1 VAEIRLES
9 VSKDFGAVRVVDDV
23 DLTIEEGSFT
33 VLLGPS
39 GCGKSTTLNM
49 IAGLEEVTSGR
60 ILFDGDEMQD
70 RAPHRRD
77 IAMVFQSYA
86 LYPNRSVRENIA
98 FGLRI
103 ARVPKKDI
111 AQRVQDVAARLE
123 LTPLLDRKP
132 RQLSGGQQQRV
143 ALARAIVRRPRAFL
157 LDEPLSNLD
166 AKLRADMRIGLKE
179 LQQEL
184 SGTFVYVTH
193 DQTEAMSMADRV
205 VVMRDGR
212 IQQVD
217 DPLGLYLRPANR
229 FVAAF
234 VGSPTMNQ
242 IEGEV
247 EARSTFRVGEWA
259 CPVAGEPRP
268 GPAVLGLRAE
278 AIRLRAAAEGV
289 GQVRVVE
296 RLGVESLVAVAL
308 PFGDLVA
315 RTGANTTLQ
324 PGDRVDVATDAE
336 QAHLFDAETGA
347 RLPTSPPAVLADE
360 LSQTS

>member
-1 VAEIRLES
+1 MAEIRLEG
-9 VSKDFGAVRVVDDV
+9 VSKDFGSLRVVDDV
-23 DLTIEEGSFT
+23 DLTIEDSSFT

-39 GCGKSTTLNM
+39 GCGKSTTLNI

-60 ILFDGDEMQD
+60 VLFDAQEVQD
-70 RAPHRRD
+70 RPPHRRD

-103 ARVPKKDI
+103 ARVPKREI
-111 AQRVQDVAARLE
+111 VQQVHDVAARLE

-143 ALARAIVRRPRAFL
+143 ALARAMVRRPRAFL

-212 IQQVD
+212 IQQED
-217 DPLGLYLRPANR
+217 APLGLYLRPGNR

-242 IEGEV
+242 IEGEIDG
-247 EARSTFRVGEWA
+247 RSTFHVAGWA
-259 CPVAGEPRP
+259 CEVPGDPP
-268 GPAVLGLRAE
+268 GGPAVLGLRAE
-278 AIRLRAAAEGV
+278 AVRLRSAADGV

-296 RLGVESLVAVAL
+296 RLGVESLVAVAM
-308 PFGDLVA
+308 PFGDLIA
-315 RTGANTTLQ
+315 RAGANTTLE
-324 PGDRVDVATDAE
+324 PGDRVDVRPDPA
-336 QAHLFDAETGA
+336 QMHLFELDGGQ
-347 RLPTSPPAVLADE
+347 RLSTSPPAVLADE
-360 LSQTS
+360 LTSTQ

>member
-1 VAEIRLES
+1 M
-9 VSKDFGAVRVVDDV
+9 
-23 DLTIEEGSFT
+23 
-33 VLLGPS
+33 LLGPS

-60 ILFDGDEMQD
+60 IRFDGDEMQD

-103 ARVPKKDI
+103 ARVPKKEI
-111 AQRVQDVAARLE
+111 TERVQGVAARLE

-217 DPLGLYLRPANR
+217 APLGLYLRPANR

-242 IEGEV
+242 IEGQVDE
-247 EARSTFRVGEWA
+247 RSTFHAAGWA
-259 CPVAGEPRP
+259 CPVAGEPSA

-278 AIRLRAAAEGV
+278 AVRLRPAAEGV

-296 RLGVESLVAVAL
+296 RLGVESLVAVAM
-308 PFGDLVA
+308 PFGDLIA
-315 RTGANTTLQ
+315 RTGANTTLE
-324 PGDRVDVATDAE
+324 PGDRVDVQPDPD
-336 QAHLFDAETGA
+336 QAHLFDAESGE
-347 RLPTSPPAVLADE
+347 RLATSPPAVLADE
-360 LSQTS
+360 LASS